1 MGVKYESL
9 HCQILPPVIK
19 CKFQLISV
27 IVHYQLVLSLS
38 IFLSNDLISCRDS
51 ALWTELLSLLQ
62 QRALSSFAYSIL

>member
-1 MGVKYESL
+1 MGVKHESL

-38 IFLSNDLISCRDS
+38 PFFFLMI
-51 ALWTELLSLLQ
+51 
-62 QRALSSFAYSIL
+62 

>member
-1 MGVKYESL
+1 MGVKHESL

-38 IFLSNDLISCRDS
+38 IFLSNHVIGCRD
-51 ALWTELLSLLQ
+51 
-62 QRALSSFAYSIL
+62 